1 MLELLAPRFSDV
13 GGAGGSI
20 PVSLDLS
27 ATLDVQLVFWER
39 SVTRQLECVNV
50 DEGCPRC
57 KFESFLRGL
66 VILKR
71 RGLLH
76 INGAYVVDAA
86 EPGFALLRL
95 QVEGCEAIAEASNV
109 DEFKF
114 VTSHLRRSSASETTE
129 TQLQAIETAKRS
141 LCHIVGCKLHRWK
154 TPRAQ
159 VTPERVLPVAVAV
172 AASVSAPA
180 RARAPVPVPSPDRI
194 RDPVRTPV
202 PVLPPT
208 VASLT
213 DPTLTDSMMLVK
225 TETQVPAPASP
236 AAEVEE
242 PSFSDSAESYEVE
255 GEVPTEPPPN
265 RKLNL
270 PDVFY
275 SLMART
281 EANPSKLWS
290 ADIPG
295 LDLRLYEHQQRGLS
309 WMMKRERAAL
319 WDTVLP
325 HPFNVPGK
333 QSGQNERTL
342 EEEFSET
349 AHDVCGGMLC
359 DEPGL
364 GKTITMLALILLTK
378 GQSTKDMPVRVD
390 APTSNTA
397 SVQLRSTSRGPS
409 LRGED
414 LVSSAAC
421 LIVVPDALVEHWE
434 EQIEAHVVHNG
445 LKTYVDKATK
455 EQGDLP
461 QCTKLAKYDVVITSF
476 SRMAKEWKLH
486 RPPSALET
494 QSISRYGF
502 EDQPDRYLDGS
513 LRGHVSSLL
522 SVHWLRVVVD
532 EGHKLGGRAPT
543 QLMQMSRLLCAERRW
558 VMTEKRYQETGPSC
572 CLCHAPYSRKEFYKL
587 QPGIYPTALDEDGDK
602 RGQRKKMAVDK
613 KRKQTTQRAKKTV
626 RLVNVKRDFWKIE
639 SSKIFYMATRVRELK
654 KMFSQSSRGRQREL
668 KVIIFS
674 QYRESIWRTKVAFKQ
689 QNIPTADFI
698 ALVNPRQRIKNL
710 KKFRS
715 KSNLNVLLLSSL
727 GSHGLDLSFVTHIFL
742 LEEIWDK
749 SVEMQVIS
757 RAHRMGASAS
767 VVVEQLWMRGTV
779 ECQLT
784 SMNQHL
790 FNSEQSTEDGDSMTQ
805 PTREE
810 VQESSSADKGS
821 FQKMKYNYILN
832 NLRVLENGIC
842 GKENEVRF
850 SVVDENET
858 VIRHGVHAISDSG
871 NVTTVST
878 KPSTAQRCPAP
889 TITSSASK
897 SPPRSNPPTTE
908 ISRQK
913 PNAPE
918 VIVIDDSSSDEEHKS
933 QANESDREDDIRV
946 PSLKTRRRTGPVK
959 QEPVYIEIKDEETE
973 SE

>member
-1 MLELLAPRFSDV
+1 MASVKREPSAPRMLELLAPRFSDV

-141 LCHIVGCKLHRWK
+141 LCHVVGCKLHRWK
-154 TPRAQ
+154 TPH
-159 VTPERVLPVAVAV
+159 
-172 AASVSAPA
+172 
-180 RARAPVPVPSPDRI
+180 
-194 RDPVRTPV
+194 
-202 PVLPPT
+202 
-208 VASLT
+208 
-213 DPTLTDSMMLVK
+213 PTLTDSMVLVK
-225 TETQVPAPASP
+225 TETQVPAPTSP
-236 AAEVEE
+236 AADVEE

-255 GEVPTEPPPN
+255 GEVSTEPPPN

-275 SLMART
+275 SLMARI

-333 QSGQNERTL
+333 QSGQNERNL
-342 EEEFSET
+342 EKEFSET

-409 LRGED
+409 LRCED

-558 VMTEKRYQETGPSC
+558 VMTAVRKARRI
-572 CLCHAPYSRKEFYKL
+572 CLVE
-587 QPGIYPTALDEDGDK
+587 G
-602 RGQRKKMAVDK
+602 
-613 KRKQTTQRAKKTV
+613 
-626 RLVNVKRDFWKIE
+626 N
-639 SSKIFYMATRVRELK
+639 
-654 KMFSQSSRGRQREL
+654 
-668 KVIIFS
+668 
-674 QYRESIWRTKVAFKQ
+674 
-689 QNIPTADFI
+689 
-698 ALVNPRQRIKNL
+698 
-710 KKFRS
+710 RS
-715 KSNLNVLLLSSL
+715 P
-727 GSHGLDLSFVTHIFL
+727 F
-742 LEEIWDK
+742 
-749 SVEMQVIS
+749 
-757 RAHRMGASAS
+757 
-767 VVVEQLWMRGTV
+767 
-779 ECQLT
+779 
-784 SMNQHL
+784 
-790 FNSEQSTEDGDSMTQ
+790 
-805 PTREE
+805 
-810 VQESSSADKGS
+810 
-821 FQKMKYNYILN
+821 
-832 NLRVLENGIC
+832 
-842 GKENEVRF
+842 
-850 SVVDENET
+850 
-858 VIRHGVHAISDSG
+858 
-871 NVTTVST
+871 
-878 KPSTAQRCPAP
+878 
-889 TITSSASK
+889 
-897 SPPRSNPPTTE
+897 
-908 ISRQK
+908 
-913 PNAPE
+913 
-918 VIVIDDSSSDEEHKS
+918 
-933 QANESDREDDIRV
+933 
-946 PSLKTRRRTGPVK
+946 
-959 QEPVYIEIKDEETE
+959 
-973 SE
+973 